1 MRCRLVVHV
10 FTKMLMKYAY
20 YGHVAGLF
28 QQLRPNGVIRMKYTN
43 HTLINLEM
51 NSSPM
56 RYLKWIL
63 SCFGQT
69 SEMRISFSVTPCLS
83 TLLLMRLNLLLK
95 PFADI

>member
-20 YGHVAGLF
+20 CAHVGGLF

-43 HTLINLEM
+43 HTFIYLEK
-51 NSSPM
+51 NSCPM
-56 RYLKWIL
+56 RYLKWIFL
-63 SCFGQT
+63 CFGQT